1 MTKSKGLL
9 DYPDGATL
17 LDPDE
22 MAGLKFS
29 HIQTRADLDQMEQV
43 NIQDGL
49 RWLARQKE
57 VNVLSDTFLRQLHK
71 RLFGAVWS
79 WAGIFRLTEKNIGV
93 APEQIAVSL
102 RNLLDDASYWIEH
115 QTYTKQEVALRFHH
129 RLVQI
134 HLFSNG
140 NGRHARIATDAL
152 LVKVLTEKPINW
164 GTTRLQDTGEH
175 RKEYIKALREA
186 DKGNFQLLL
195 DKFLDES

>member
-1 MTKSKGLL
+1 M
-9 DYPDGATL
+9 DYPEGATP

-29 HIQTRADLDQMEQV
+29 HIQTRAELDQMEQV

-57 VNVLSDTFLRQLHK
+57 TDVLSDTFLRQLHK
-71 RLFGAVWS
+71 RLLGEVWS
-79 WAGIFRLTEKNIGV
+79 WAGSFRLTEKNIGV
-93 APEQIAVSL
+93 APEQISVSL
-102 RNLLDDASYWIEH
+102 RNLLDDVTYWIEH
-115 QTYTKQEVALRFHH
+115 KTYIEQEIALRFHH

-152 LVKVLTEKPINW
+152 LVNLLAKQPINW
-164 GTTRLQDTGEH
+164 GNTRLQDSGEH
-175 RKEYIKALREA
+175 RQEYIEALREA
-186 DKGNFQLLL
+186 DRGDYQLLL
-195 DKFLDES
+195 DKFLYKS